1 MSEHDEILALFE
13 TWYVAE
19 MPRLFRYVMYRVRDQ
34 AAAEEITAAVCEAAL
49 GHLHR
54 YQPGRGDLNG
64 WMFGIARNMLKEHF
78 RSQARRGI
86 SVPLEAYHNLHAPG
100 RSPEQAVELIE
111 GFRQAVRGLRQ
122 LPEQEQEVIALRY
135 GAELSNQQI
144 AEMLG
149 LNPNH
154 VGVLLHRALKKLR
167 HTLQAEEGA
176 SS

>member
-1 MSEHDEILALFE
+1 MALFE

-34 AAAEEITAAVCEAAL
+34 AAAEELTAAVCEEAL
-49 GHLHR
+49 KHLHR

-64 WMFGIARNMLKEHF
+64 WMFGIAHNVLKQHF

-86 SVPLEAYHNLHAPG
+86 SVPLELFHTLHAPG

-111 GFRQAVRGLRQ
+111 VFRQAVRGLRH
-122 LPEQEQEVIALRY
+122 LPDQEQEVVALRY
-135 GAELSNQQI
+135 GAELSNQEI
-144 AEMLG
+144 AEVMG

-167 HTLQAEEGA
+167 QTLQAEEGA
-176 SS
+176 RK